1 MNKTFKIFTFGC
13 KTNIQESDYMTQE
26 LLRIGFEEKSTLED
40 SSYTIINSC
49 SVTSNADDEILY
61 LIRKQKKKEP
71 ETKIVLTGCLAQ
83 VDAENLAKNTDIYMV
98 LGNSEKLKIAEFI
111 EDDSIKFRAE
121 NLLIKSDFDEFKL
134 EQSKR
139 TRATLKIQDGCNNF
153 CTYCIVPFTRGK
165 SRSSKMNNVLNN
177 IQNYISNGYKEI
189 VLSAIH
195 LGLWGLDFRPA
206 LRLVDLLKEIEK
218 LDCSTRFRLG
228 SLDPK
233 ELDDEL
239 IDFLINS
246 KKFCN
251 HLHVSLQSATDKTL
265 KNMNRH
271 YTIAEA
277 KEKLE
282 YLNKNIKHLNIGAD
296 VIVGFPQESDEDFK
310 ITCENISSMP
320 FSYMHIFPY
329 SVRRFTKAAQMSG
342 QVDEQVK
349 KQRARILKEIIQ
361 NKQHAFL
368 SSLVGT
374 TQNVLV
380 EKNEHATRLYKG
392 VASNYTKF
400 LIETDKDISNNIVS
414 VHVQEVR
421 DKKLFAKFNNF

>member
-1 MNKTFKIFTFGC
+1 MSKTFKIFTFGC
-13 KTNIQESDYMTQE
+13 KTNIQESDYISQE
-26 LLRIGFEEKSTLED
+26 LRQNGFEEKSKEEK

-71 ETKIVLTGCLAQ
+71 DTKIILTGCLAQ
-83 VDAENLAKNTDIYMV
+83 VDAENLSKNPDIYMV
-98 LGNSEKLKIAEFI
+98 LGNSEKLRIAEFI
-111 EDDSIKFRAE
+111 ENSSIRFSAE
-121 NLLIKSDFDEFKL
+121 NLLIKTDFDEFNL
-134 EQSKR
+134 LQSKR

-153 CTYCIVPFTRGK
+153 CSYCIVPFTRGK
-165 SRSSKMNNVLNN
+165 SRSSKMVNVLNN
-177 IQNYISNGYKEI
+177 IQGYISNGYKEI

-195 LGLWGLDFRPA
+195 LGLWGLDFNPS
-206 LRLVDLLKEIEK
+206 LKLVDLLREIEK

-265 KNMNRH
+265 QNMNRH
-271 YTIAEA
+271 YSIAEA

-282 YLNKNIKHLNIGAD
+282 YLNKNIEYLNIGAD
-296 VIVGFPQESDEDFK
+296 VIVGFPQETDEDFQ
-310 ITCENISSMP
+310 ITCENIEAMP

-329 SVRRFTKAAQMSG
+329 SVRKFTKAAQMSG
-342 QVDEQVK
+342 HVDEQIK

-368 SSLVGT
+368 NSLVGT
-374 TQNVLV
+374 TQKVLV
-380 EKNEHATRLYKG
+380 EKSEHAPKLYKG

-400 LIETDKDISNNIVS
+400 LIESDKDISNNVVS
-414 VHVQEVR
+414 VQVQEIR